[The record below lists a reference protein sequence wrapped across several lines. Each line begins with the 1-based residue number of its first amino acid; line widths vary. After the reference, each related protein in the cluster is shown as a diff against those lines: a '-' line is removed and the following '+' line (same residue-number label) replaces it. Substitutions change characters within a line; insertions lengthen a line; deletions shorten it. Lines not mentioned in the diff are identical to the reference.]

1 MTPQLMSSE
10 FTAVQPE
17 GFIQLAGRWFANLPT
32 ATRDE
37 TGWFIHWG
45 SLEGCGVRSKC
56 T

>member
-1 MTPQLMSSE
+1 MTPQLKSSE

-37 TGWFIHWG
+37 TGSALVY
-45 SLEGCGVRSKC
+45 SLGILRGLRCAQ
-56 T
+56 